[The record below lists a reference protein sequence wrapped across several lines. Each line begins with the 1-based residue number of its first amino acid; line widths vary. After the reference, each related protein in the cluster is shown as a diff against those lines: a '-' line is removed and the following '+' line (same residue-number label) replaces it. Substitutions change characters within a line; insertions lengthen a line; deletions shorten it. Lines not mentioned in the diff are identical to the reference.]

1 MKLKLIN
8 IKDNYY
14 PNGGFS
20 YFRNKSQTHYYG
32 SKISNGLNEPDL
44 HGTLLL
50 VWAIALISDIIEL
63 PTSDWKIIKP

>member
-1 MKLKLIN
+1 MLIN

-32 SKISNGLNEPDL
+32 SKISNGLNEPDSWNITFSL
-44 HGTLLL
+44 GNSFNIRYNRITHERL
-50 VWAIALISDIIEL
+50 ENN
-63 PTSDWKIIKP
+63 